1 MTNGNI
7 TRVAFGARRAITA
20 SPLWQY
26 DYGQI
31 LVFADLNLPNTY
43 EVHFARDGAAT
54 SYTILGDADGV
65 AIPDELLQNAQT
77 IHAYLYL
84 HTGADDGETEYVVH
98 IPVQNRPQ
106 PSNGTPTPVEHDII
120 TETIAAL
127 NAAVTAAESAQ
138 EAIEDMSVSA
148 STLPAGSSASVTKS
162 VDPETGAVELAFG
175 IPQGPQGET
184 GPAGADG
191 HDGAPGQD
199 GRDGQDGQDGK
210 DGEDGFSPTATVTK
224 SGDTATIS
232 ITDKNGTTTATVSD
246 GTTPTIDDALSDSS
260 ENPVQNKIITGAL
273 NKKAGGI
280 IATAT
285 GAVASFADGA
295 DGLPVHDLTIAID
308 PVQSGDPSPENIL
321 PITGWTG
328 AHIYHDDEYDAEAD
342 PALTISWQDEAGT
355 VYGGTLDV
363 TSGVLTA
370 TWTKQALGRTGWTI
384 ATNGNSRRYLR
395 NFSGMGIPEP
405 DTSNLDAL
413 CTHFERVTEA
423 EKSTAQFGTF
433 RISDSGYM
441 VVYDNGSTLQDNNAF
456 MSWLDAQNTAGT
468 PVEICYRLATPTT
481 YQITPQQLATLLG
494 DNAIWADTGD
504 TTVKY
509 YADTK
514 GYVDSAAPV
523 TDVQVNG
530 TSILNDGVANVPVAD
545 ASHAGVIIFA
555 QYNGLKF
562 GVGGALAV
570 DFSSAV
576 KDGSRAYRVLA
587 ENQVPA
593 VAFYG
598 LSRAAGDTSQA
609 SSSNAVGSY
618 TEDAKSAI
626 SEMLGGSVAV
636 SGSTPTIAAKP
647 GIRYVCG
654 ECATLDITLPSSGIV
669 DVVFESGST
678 ATVLTVTPPTGV
690 TAVLWP
696 DGFDP
701 TSLDADTIY
710 EINVLD
716 GKLAEVGKWAT
727 T

>member
-1 MTNGNI
+1 MQSNI
-7 TRVAFGARRAITA
+7 TRVAFGTRNAITA
-20 SPLWQY
+20 PPLWQY
-26 DYGQI
+26 DYGQM
-31 LVFADLNLPNTY
+31 LVFTDLTLPDTY
-43 EVHFARDGAAT
+43 ETHFAQEGAAT
-54 SYTILGDADGV
+54 SYTVLGDENGV
-65 AIPDELLQNAQT
+65 AIPDILLQSAVPFN
-77 IHAYLYL
+77 AYLYL
-84 HTGADDGETEYVVH
+84 HAGANDGETEKVVH
-98 IPVQNRPQ
+98 FPVNARSRPD
-106 PSNGTPTPVEHDII
+106 NGTPTPVQQDVI
-120 TETIAAL
+120 TEAIAAL
-127 NAAVTAAESAQ
+127 NAGVEAAEDAQ
-138 EAIEDMSVSA
+138 EAIENMSVSA
-148 STLPAGSSASVTKS
+148 ETLAAGSDATVTKTTEQG
-162 VDPETGAVELAFG
+162 VVHLAFG
-175 IPQGPQGET
+175 IPHGAQGET

-210 DGEDGFSPTATVTK
+210 DGTDGYSPTATVTK

-260 ENPVQNKIITGAL
+260 ENPVQNKVIVGAL
-273 NKKAGGI
+273 NKKADGI

-295 DGLPVHDLTIAID
+295 DGLPVHDLTIGIL
-308 PVQSGDPSPENIL
+308 PVQSGEPSPENIL

-395 NFSGMGIPEP
+395 NFIGMGIPDP
-405 DTSNLDAL
+405 DIPNLDAL

-481 YQITPQQLATLLG
+481 YQITPQQIATLFG

-504 TTVKY
+504 TTVQY

-514 GYVDSAAPV
+514 TYVDGSTPTVPV
-523 TDVQVNG
+523 TDVQING
-530 TSILNDGVANVPVAD
+530 TSVVSGGVANVPEARIGSYGVVSI
-545 ASHAGVIIFA
+545 ASSSQI
-555 QYNGLKF
+555 
-562 GVGGALAV
+562 GVGSNATSPIVPSSLPVATFFGLARAAGASTSGMS
-570 DFSSAV
+570 SSAV
-576 KDGSRAYRVLA
+576 GQYPES
-587 ENQVPA
+587 
-593 VAFYG
+593 
-598 LSRAAGDTSQA
+598 
-609 SSSNAVGSY
+609 
-618 TEDAKSAI
+618 AKSAI
-626 SEMLGGSVAV
+626 STMLGGSVAV
-636 SGSTPTIAAKP
+636 SGSTPSITAKP

-654 ECATLDITLPSSGIV
+654 ECSTLDITTPASGII

-678 ATVLTVTPPTGV
+678 PTVLTITPPTGM
-690 TAVLWP
+690 TMKWAN
-696 DGFDP
+696 GFDP
-701 TSLDADTIY
+701 TALEANTVY
-710 EINVLD
+710 EINIMD
-716 GKLAEVGKWAT
+716 GVYGVVGSWS
-727 T
+727 

>member
-1 MTNGNI
+1 MQSNI
-7 TRVAFGARRAITA
+7 TRVAFGTRNAITA
-20 SPLWQY
+20 PPLWQY
-26 DYGQI
+26 DYGQM
-31 LVFADLNLPNTY
+31 LVFTDLTLPDTY
-43 EVHFARDGAAT
+43 ETHFAQEGAAT
-54 SYTILGDADGV
+54 SYTVLGDENGV
-65 AIPDELLQNAQT
+65 AIPDILLQSAVPFN
-77 IHAYLYL
+77 AYLYL
-84 HTGADDGETEYVVH
+84 HAGANDGETEYVVH

-106 PSNGTPTPVEHDII
+106 PSNGTPTPVEHDVI

-232 ITDKNGTTTATVSD
+232 ITDKNGTTTATISD

-260 ENPVQNKIITGAL
+260 TNPVQNKVITGAL
-273 NKKAGGI
+273 NKKADGI
-280 IATAT
+280 VETAT

-295 DGLPVHDLTIAID
+295 DGLPVHDLTIAIL
-308 PVQSGDPSPENIL
+308 PVQSGEPSPENIL

-384 ATNGNSRRYLR
+384 ATNGSSRRYLR

-481 YQITPQQLATLLG
+481 YQITPKQIATLFG

-504 TTVKY
+504 ASVQY

-514 GYVDSAAPV
+514 TYVDGATELPIAGASTLGGIRV
-523 TDVQVNG
+523 DGYGVIVNSETGLLTTDPATG
-530 TSILNDGVANVPVAD
+530 ANVK
-545 ASHAGVIIFA
+545 AGTAGYKPLTPAHQHEAAFF
-555 QYNGLKF
+555 GLAK
-562 GVGGALAV
+562 
-570 DFSSAV
+570 
-576 KDGSRAYRVLA
+576 
-587 ENQVPA
+587 
-593 VAFYG
+593 
-598 LSRAAGDTSQA
+598 AAGDTSQA
-609 SSSNAVGSY
+609 SSNNAVGSY

-636 SGSTPTIAAKP
+636 SGSTPTINAKP
-647 GIRYVCG
+647 GVSYVCG
-654 ECATLDITLPSSGIV
+654 EVSTLDIAVPESGCF
-669 DVVFESGST
+669 DVAFESGST
-678 ATVLTVTPPTGV
+678 PTALSIPMPTGYE
-690 TAVLWP
+690 LIWEN
-696 DGFDP
+696 GFDD
-701 TSLDADTIY
+701 TSLDANTVY
-710 EINVLD
+710 EINL
-716 GKLAEVGKWAT
+716 KLLGTRWLGVAGQWAMT
-727 T
+727 